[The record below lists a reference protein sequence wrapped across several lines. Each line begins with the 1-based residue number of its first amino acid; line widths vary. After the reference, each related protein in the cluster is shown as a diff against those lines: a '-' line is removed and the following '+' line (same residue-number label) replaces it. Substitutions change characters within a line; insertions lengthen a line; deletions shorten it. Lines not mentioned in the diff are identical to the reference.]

1 MELLVNGKKEVLK
14 TQTNAKQFIQDKN
27 LPLEGL
33 VFMLNDE
40 IIKKDRLNEC
50 ILQENDKVEILC
62 FVSGG

>member
-1 MELLVNGKKEVLK
+1 MEIIVNGKTEILDTEVS
-14 TQTNAKQFIQDKN
+14 AKDFIKSKK
-27 LPLEGL
+27 LPLMGL

-40 IIKKDRLNEC
+40 IIKKDRLADC

>member
-1 MELLVNGKKEVLK
+1 MEIIVNGNKEKLDSSLS
-14 TQTNAKQFIQDKN
+14 AKEFVANKN
-27 LPLEGL
+27 LPFEGL

-40 IIKKDRLNEC
+40 IIKKDRLAEC